1 MVQNGQLGDREI
13 EKIKKEAKEKG
24 KEKQWLAYAV
34 DLGEEE
40 KSKGITVEAG
50 YSAFQ
55 TETK

>member
-1 MVQNGQLGDREI
+1 MFQNGLINDREI

-50 YSAFQ
+50 YSTFQ

>member
-1 MVQNGQLGDREI
+1 MVQNGLINDREI

-24 KEKQWLAYAV
+24 KEEQWLAYAV

-50 YSAFQ
+50 HSTFQ